1 MLIGRRLE
9 KVRLILTNVRQPVG
23 PTVRF
28 KLTEMLTIEIFAT
41 EDIEPRARA
50 FQLAEKRFHRLRI
63 DYSMTNDNGNFQHA
77 ELARLLGSSLSA
89 AERRE
94 PREITDKSGP
104 VDSYQSESSF
114 FCKEI
119 PPRPNLETRRQ
130 SACCEYLLRR
140 PPPDCVESGSTICS
154 SQLRS

>member
-1 MLIGRRLE
+1 MLIGRQLA
-9 KVRLILTNVRQPVG
+9 KIRLILTDMRQPVG
-23 PTVRF
+23 VTVRV
-28 KLTEMLTIEIFAT
+28 KLTEKLTIEIFAP
-41 EDIEPRARA
+41 EDVEPRARS
-50 FQLAEKRFHRLRI
+50 FQRAEKRFRRLRI
-63 DYSMTNDNGNFQHA
+63 DNSMTNDNGNFQHA
-77 ELARLLGSSLSA
+77 ELARLLCSSLSA

-94 PREITDKSGP
+94 PREITDESGP
-104 VDSYQSESSF
+104 VDSYQSESSL